1 MELTGPKE
9 TINKARR
16 QRSSMSLPE
25 RLLWGALRKER
36 TGLRFRRQHPA
47 GPYVLDFYCDSIKLC
62 VEVDDQS
69 HDFRTAHD
77 AARDS
82 WLARKGCGRFAL
94 LLETFFETSTGLFDI
109 SLPRRTPPPSR
120 VRVTPPPVGEE
131 LNSIVHNFIPASS
144 TKPFFSLA
152 LSSQP

>member
-16 QRSSMSLPE
+16 LRSSMSLPE

-82 WLARKGCGRFAL
+82 WLARKGVRTLRVAAGDVLRNLDGVVRHIVAEANSPSVTHARDTSPCGGGA
-94 LLETFFETSTGLFDI
+94 
-109 SLPRRTPPPSR
+109 
-120 VRVTPPPVGEE
+120 
-131 LNSIVHNFIPASS
+131 
-144 TKPFFSLA
+144 K
-152 LSSQP
+152 